1 MSRFGQV
8 IIYLIAAQFVLAQNY
23 SYQSSVQLYTT
34 LIEKDTTIIVR
45 WALDTDANKYTIYRK
60 LKTASTWGTALAV
73 YPKDSFRYID
83 HNVELGKNYEYL
95 VTRSNLSSG
104 TVGSGFLLSGIKY
117 NSGYT

>member
-45 WALDTDANKYTIYRK
+45 WALDTDAINIQFTE
-60 LKTASTWGTALAV
+60 
-73 YPKDSFRYID
+73 
-83 HNVELGKNYEYL
+83 N
-95 VTRSNLSSG
+95 
-104 TVGSGFLLSGIKY
+104 
-117 NSGYT
+117 